1 LPGSLFCGPE
11 LSITLAGENSGFLP
25 RFSPRKEFTM
35 FSNWFSGDDLE
46 HYRTSP
52 QKQRIDAIASSLL
65 RLQYASEVIRQHLHE
80 WLRFSLTLDAKEAT
94 PLPAPNAEVV
104 RQYLA
109 NRVAGCSASRSR
121 VLRASVRI
129 FLEADEQGRFRRRVC
144 CPPFTPPWF
153 APILTL
159 YLQFVRSHRGL
170 AQKTARKYI
179 QKLSAFAQYLE
190 GTGVTQLS
198 YITPGHVR
206 EFYENVG
213 HGGPRRSYGSTLR
226 VFFRWAAVQ
235 GSVADSL
242 GDAVPRPR
250 QYRHVNL
257 PDVLSAAEVDR
268 ILAAMDQST
277 ALGRR
282 DYAIL
287 LLAARYGLRPCD
299 IRQLTLDDINWRD
312 ARIDLRQLKTGRPLA
327 LPLVPDV
334 AHALS
339 AYIRDGR
346 PASPDR
352 TIFLRHCAPFEPF
365 APENNL
371 TANMRGALQRAGL
384 AGRTGRRGIYLFRHT
399 LATRLLAAGRPL
411 KTIADVLGHAS
422 TETTY
427 GYTRVDLDGLRTVA
441 ISEEEVSR

>member
-1 LPGSLFCGPE
+1 
-11 LSITLAGENSGFLP
+11 
-25 RFSPRKEFTM
+25 M

-52 QKQRIDAIASSLL
+52 HKQRIDAIASSLL

-80 WLRFSLTLDAKEAT
+80 WLRFSLTLDAKGAT
-94 PLPAPNAEVV
+94 SLPGPNAEVV
-104 RQYLA
+104 RRYVA
-109 NRVAGCSASRSR
+109 DRVAGCSASRSR
-121 VLRASVRI
+121 CLRASVRI
-129 FLEADEQGRFRRRVC
+129 FLEADEKGWFRRRVG
-144 CPPFTPPWF
+144 CPPSTPAWF
-153 APILTL
+153 GPILTV

-190 GTGVTQLS
+190 GAGVTQLGC
-198 YITPGHVR
+198 ITPGHIR
-206 EFYENVG
+206 AFYENAG
-213 HGGPRRSYGSTLR
+213 HGAPRRSYGCTLR

-235 GSVADSL
+235 GWVADSL

-257 PDVLSAAEVDR
+257 PDVLSTAEVER
-268 ILAAMDQST
+268 ILAAVDQST

-287 LLAARYGLRPCD
+287 LLGARYGLRPCD
-299 IRQLTLDDINWRD
+299 IRQLTLDDIDWR
-312 ARIDLRQLKTGRPLA
+312 AGRIDLRQLKTGRPLA
-327 LPLVPDV
+327 LPLLHDV
-334 AHALS
+334 AQALS
-339 AYIRDGR
+339 AYLRDGR
-346 PASPDR
+346 PVSSDR

-384 AGRTGRRGIYLFRHT
+384 AGRTGRRGMYLFRHT
-399 LATRLLAAGRPL
+399 LATRLLAGGRPL

-422 TETTY
+422 TDTTY
-427 GYTRVDLDGLRTVA
+427 GYTRVDLAGLRTVA
-441 ISEEEVSR
+441 ISGEEVSR

>member
-1 LPGSLFCGPE
+1 
-11 LSITLAGENSGFLP
+11 
-25 RFSPRKEFTM
+25 M

-52 QKQRIDAIASSLL
+52 HKERMDSIASSLL
-65 RLQYASEVIRQHLHE
+65 RMCYASEVIRQHLHE
-80 WLRFSLTLDAKEAT
+80 WLRFSLHLDT
-94 PLPAPNAEVV
+94 NQGSPLPGPNTEIV
-104 RQYLA
+104 RQYVA
-109 NRVAGCSASRSR
+109 QRVAGCSASRSR
-121 VLRASVRI
+121 CLRASVRI
-129 FLEADEQGRFRRRVC
+129 FLEADEQGRFRRRVG
-144 CPPFTPPWF
+144 CPPSTPAWF
-153 APILTL
+153 GPILTS
-159 YLQFVRSHRGL
+159 YLQFVRGHRGL

-190 GTGVTQLS
+190 GTGVTDLS
-198 YITPGHVR
+198 CITAGHIR
-206 EFYENVG
+206 EFYESAG

-235 GSVADSL
+235 GWMADSL

-257 PDVLSAAEVDR
+257 PDVLSQAEVDR
-268 ILAAMDQST
+268 ILAAVDQST

-299 IRQLTLDDINWRD
+299 IRQLTLDDIDWRGG
-312 ARIDLRQLKTGRPLA
+312 RIDLRQLKTGRPLV
-327 LPLVPDV
+327 LPLLIDV

-346 PASPDR
+346 PVSSDR

-371 TANMRGALQRAGL
+371 IENIRGALKRAGL
-384 AGRTGRRGIYLFRHT
+384 AARPGRRGMYLFRHT

-427 GYTRVDLDGLRTVA
+427 GYARVDVAGLRTVA

>member
-1 LPGSLFCGPE
+1 
-11 LSITLAGENSGFLP
+11 
-25 RFSPRKEFTM
+25 M

-46 HYRTSP
+46 RYRTSP
-52 QKQRIDAIASSLL
+52 HKQRIDGIASSLL
-65 RLQYASEVIRQHLHE
+65 RLRYATEVIRQHLHE
-80 WLRFSLTLDAKEAT
+80 WLRFSVNVDSNEGT
-94 PLPAPNAEVV
+94 PLPEPNAESV
-104 RQYLA
+104 RQYVA
-109 NRVAGCSASRSR
+109 QRVAGCSASRSR
-121 VLRASVRI
+121 CLRASVRI
-129 FLEADEQGRFRRRVC
+129 FLEADEQGRFRRRVG
-144 CPPFTPPWF
+144 CPPSTPAWF
-153 APILTL
+153 GPILTL
-159 YLQFVRSHRGL
+159 YLRFVQEHRGL
-170 AQKTARKYI
+170 ARRTAKKYV
-179 QKLSAFAQYLE
+179 QQLSAFARYLE
-190 GTGVTQLS
+190 GIGVTHLS
-198 YITPGHVR
+198 CITAGHIR
-206 EFYENVG
+206 EFYENAR

-235 GSVADSL
+235 GWMADSL

-257 PDVLSAAEVDR
+257 PDVLSQAEVDR
-268 ILAAMDQST
+268 ILAAVDQST

-299 IRQLTLDDINWRD
+299 IRRLTLDDIDWRGG
-312 ARIDLRQLKTGRPLA
+312 RIDLRQLKTGRPLV
-327 LPLVPDV
+327 LPLLIDV

-339 AYIRDGR
+339 TYIRDGR
-346 PASPDR
+346 PVSSDR

-371 TANMRGALQRAGL
+371 IENIRGALKRAGL
-384 AGRTGRRGIYLFRHT
+384 AARPGRRGMYLFRHT

-427 GYTRVDLDGLRTVA
+427 GYARVDLAGLRTVA

>member
-1 LPGSLFCGPE
+1 
-11 LSITLAGENSGFLP
+11 
-25 RFSPRKEFTM
+25 M

-52 QKQRIDAIASSLL
+52 HKQRIDTIASSLL

-153 APILTL
+153 GPILTP

-190 GTGVTQLS
+190 GAGVTHLS

-213 HGGPRRSYGSTLR
+213 QGGPRRSYGSTLR

-235 GSVADSL
+235 GWVADSL

-250 QYRHVNL
+250 QYRHLNL

-268 ILAAMDQST
+268 ILAAVDQST

-312 ARIDLRQLKTGRPLA
+312 ARIDVRQLKTGRPLA

-346 PASPDR
+346 PASRDR

-365 APENNL
+365 APDNNL

-399 LATRLLAAGRPL
+399 LATRLLAGGHPL

-422 TETTY
+422 TDTTY
-427 GYTRVDLDGLRTVA
+427 GYTRVDLAGLRTVA
-441 ISEEEVSR
+441 ISEEEV

>member
-1 LPGSLFCGPE
+1 VTH
-11 LSITLAGENSGFLP
+11 LSCIKAG
-25 RFSPRKEFTM
+25 
-35 FSNWFSGDDLE
+35 
-46 HYRTSP
+46 H
-52 QKQRIDAIASSLL
+52 I
-65 RLQYASEVIRQHLHE
+65 
-80 WLRFSLTLDAKEAT
+80 
-94 PLPAPNAEVV
+94 
-104 RQYLA
+104 
-109 NRVAGCSASRSR
+109 
-121 VLRASVRI
+121 
-129 FLEADEQGRFRRRVC
+129 
-144 CPPFTPPWF
+144 
-153 APILTL
+153 
-159 YLQFVRSHRGL
+159 
-170 AQKTARKYI
+170 
-179 QKLSAFAQYLE
+179 
-190 GTGVTQLS
+190 
-198 YITPGHVR
+198 R
-206 EFYENVG
+206 EFYENAG

-235 GSVADSL
+235 GWMADSL

-257 PDVLSAAEVDR
+257 PDVLSQVDVDR
-268 ILAAMDQST
+268 ILAAVDQST

-299 IRQLTLDDINWRD
+299 IRRLTLDDIDWRGG
-312 ARIDLRQLKTGRPLA
+312 RIDLRQLKTGRPLV
-327 LPLVPDV
+327 LPLLIDV

-346 PASPDR
+346 PVSSDR

-371 TANMRGALQRAGL
+371 IENIRGALKRAGL
-384 AGRTGRRGIYLFRHT
+384 AARPGRRGMYLFRHT

-427 GYTRVDLDGLRTVA
+427 GYARVDLAGLRTVA